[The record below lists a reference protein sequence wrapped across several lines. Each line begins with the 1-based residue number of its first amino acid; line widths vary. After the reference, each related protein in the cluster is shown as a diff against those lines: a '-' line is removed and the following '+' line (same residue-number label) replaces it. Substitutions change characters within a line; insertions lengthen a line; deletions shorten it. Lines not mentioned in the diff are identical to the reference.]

1 MNSKER
7 RKLRDEARAKRVAYL
22 RGCGVSVKETAAEV
36 DCQRDQVRTLQ
47 LLGQRLIEAEK

>member
-7 RKLRDEARAKRVAYL
+7 QKLQAEARAKRVAYL
-22 RGCGVSVKETAAEV
+22 RGSGLSVKETAAEV
-36 DCQRDQVRTLQ
+36 DCKREQVRTLQ